1 MKQVELLRAIYND
14 KEVLKKIRKS
24 IDEYALNQKS
34 MDQLKRDSK
43 EIEKHIKET
52 YGIPATLFKKIVKAS
67 LTQNDNTDEIID
79 ELQMIQE
86 IAKPEDK

>member
-1 MKQVELLRAIYND
+1 MKQIELLRAIYND

>member
-1 MKQVELLRAIYND
+1 MKQIELLRAIYND

-34 MDQLKRDSK
+34 MDQLKQDSK
-43 EIEKHIKET
+43 EIEKHVKEA
-52 YGIPATLFKKIVKAS
+52 YGIPTTLFKKIVKAS
-67 LTQNDNTDEIID
+67 LSQNDNTDEIID

-86 IAKPEDK
+86 IAKAGDE

>member
-34 MDQLKRDSK
+34 M
-43 EIEKHIKET
+43 EE
-52 YGIPATLFKKIVKAS
+52 AS
-67 LTQNDNTDEIID
+67 LGLCYSIKVCYT
-79 ELQMIQE
+79 
-86 IAKPEDK
+86 IAQ